1 MNIPIRVSA
10 DSAEPIY
17 HQIKEQLRTLIVSGQ
32 LAESSQL
39 PSIREFAQQLACS
52 VITIKRVY
60 QDLENEGLLRTKQGT
75 GTFVASVESLDRE
88 QYRYDAVYKALQDAV
103 RLGRRIHC
111 STADMRDILERIL
124 SENEESDRV
133 DRER

>member
-17 HQIKEQLRTLIVSGQ
+17 HQIKEQLRMLIVSGQ
-32 LAESSQL
+32 LAESSLL

-75 GTFVASVESLDRE
+75 GTFVASVESMDRE
-88 QYRYDAVYKALQDAV
+88 QYRYDSVYKALQDAV

-111 STADMRDILERIL
+111 STVDIREIFERVL
-124 SENEESDRV
+124 SEHEANDAA
-133 DRER
+133 DQER